1 MIQGESIATGYQKIP
16 YHMVLDVKYDLIHKE
31 ILAIGGYWKI
41 NKKEDICRSCTNGY
55 CKNWIF

>member
-1 MIQGESIATGYQKIP
+1 
-16 YHMVLDVKYDLIHKE
+16 VLDVKYDLIHKE